1 MNPLFLTSEGILTL
15 LVIAGLLLAIFY
27 VLLYGREG
35 RQVVRMSGGK
45 QWLLRLLRIAAAAI
59 VLLALAR
66 PAISKV
72 KTEERTPIVP
82 ILIDESK
89 SMEFPDSR
97 DNPIVQ
103 KAMHGKRRYD
113 TAQTIAH
120 QLQEK
125 LSLTH
130 RVKVFTF
137 SDTTELLKEIPLRT
151 GDEAPASSRSELFK
165 NAADPTG
172 DYTHIG
178 DAVVDTFRDLSE
190 DKVSGIVLL
199 TDGRQTGGVGIQTA
213 QAQSKQFKVPV
224 HTIVFGTEFPLRD
237 LRIDEVVVEPE
248 ASLGD
253 VLTFHVRIT
262 NQVSNQL
269 RAKLTLFEEGDEVA
283 SRELNLKRG
292 QASVAIS
299 TIPETEGTREFRLSL
314 PQFPDEVNTENNE
327 AVVHVKIVKRTL
339 SVLLISGEPSR
350 EYFFMVPALLRD
362 PVLKVSTFL
371 QSADVDYTQQGN
383 ATIKRLPKTLKDW
396 TKYDVC
402 ILYDA
407 DPNKITTQQMAGIE
421 NMVRKGGGLLVIA
434 GRNHGLAKMVQVHA
448 VKVRELLPVE
458 IDKNQLPNY
467 YQTFDK
473 PFKAERT
480 RQGKVHPIMM
490 AANDRQ
496 MNEALWETFP
506 EFHWSHP
513 VQSIKSKAIVLLKKS
528 TAGNDSGNCL
538 MALQRFGEGAVF
550 FSAVNS
556 LWRWRYPYE
565 SYDYDRFWSRSIRYL
580 GETRLKGT
588 QQQVALSSDRKT
600 YAPGEDVELR
610 LQVLDPALMAQLTG
624 QPIFASV
631 TSPKKDVH
639 MVQLRPDPSGDLF
652 YEGIYRARWLGSMV
666 ARVRQAAPDA
676 DTEARPLFDVKHP
689 FQVKM
694 QSLENKDTSADLEA
708 MRNLAEET
716 GGLYFDYR
724 NMGTV
729 DSLIEAIPSDPQI
742 LIEQIL
748 LEIWDGWALL
758 AVFLCFVSAEWC
770 LRKWWGLL

>member
-1 MNPLFLTSEGILTL
+1 MRLLLQTSEGTL
-15 LVIAGLLLAIFY
+15 ALLAVSGLLLAIFY
-27 VLLYGREG
+27 VVLYGREG
-35 RQVVRMSGGK
+35 RQVVRMSAGRR
-45 QWLLRLLRIAAAAI
+45 WLLRLLRIAAASV
-59 VLLALAR
+59 VLLALAK
-66 PAISKV
+66 PAIPRV
-72 KTEERTPIVP
+72 RTEERPPIVP
-82 ILIDESK
+82 ILVDESK

-103 KAMHGKRRYD
+103 EAMHGKRRYD

-120 QLQEK
+120 RLQEK

-137 SDTTELLKEIPLRT
+137 SDTTELLKEVPLRAGEDSPT
-151 GDEAPASSRSELFK
+151 VSRRDLFED
-165 NAADPTG
+165 AADPTG

-178 DAVVDTFRDLSE
+178 DAVTDTFRDLSE
-190 DKVSGIVLL
+190 DKVSGLVLL
-199 TDGRQTGGVGIQTA
+199 TDGRQTGGAELRTA
-213 QAQSKQFKVPV
+213 QAQSKQFKVPL
-224 HTIVFGTEFPLRD
+224 HTVVFGTEFPLCD
-237 LRIDEVVVEPE
+237 LRIDEVVVELE

-262 NQVSNQL
+262 NQVRNQL
-269 RAKLTLFEEGDEVA
+269 QTDLTLYEEGEQVA
-283 SRELNLKRG
+283 SRALNLARG
-292 QASVAIS
+292 KSSVAIS
-299 TIPETEGTREFRLSL
+299 TIPKTEGTREFRLSL
-314 PQFPDEVNTENNE
+314 PVFPDEVNTENNE

-350 EYFFMVPALLRD
+350 EYFYLVPALLRD

-383 ATIKRLPKTLKDW
+383 STIKRLPKTLKDW

-467 YQTFDK
+467 YQNFEK
-473 PFKAERT
+473 PFDAVRT
-480 RQGKVHPIMM
+480 RQGRVHPIMM
-490 AANDRQ
+490 AASDRQ
-496 MNEALWETFP
+496 MNEELWETFP
-506 EFHWSHP
+506 ELYWSHP
-513 VQSIKSKAIVLLKKS
+513 VQSIKSKAIVLLKRS
-528 TAGNDSGNCL
+528 EDDQGPGNCL
-538 MALQRFGEGAVF
+538 MALQRFGEGAVL

-588 QQQVALSSDRKT
+588 QQHVALSSDRKT
-600 YAPGEDVELR
+600 YAPGEEVQLR
-610 LQVLDPALMAQLTG
+610 LQILDPALMAQLSG

-631 TSPKKDVH
+631 TSPRKDVH
-639 MVQLRPDPSGDLF
+639 MVSFRQDAGGGLF
-652 YEGIYRARWLGSMV
+652 YMGNYRARWLGSMV
-666 ARVRQAAPDA
+666 ARVRQPAPDA
-676 DTEARPLFDVKHP
+676 DTEAKPLFDVKHP
-689 FQVKM
+689 FLVRM
-694 QSLENKDTSADLEA
+694 QSLESKDTSADLEA
-708 MRNLAEET
+708 MRSLAEES

-729 DSLIEAIPSDPQI
+729 DSLIKAIPTDPQI
-742 LIEQIL
+742 LVERIL
-748 LEIWDGWALL
+748 FEIWDGWALL
-758 AVFLCFVSAEWC
+758 TVFLVLVSAEWC